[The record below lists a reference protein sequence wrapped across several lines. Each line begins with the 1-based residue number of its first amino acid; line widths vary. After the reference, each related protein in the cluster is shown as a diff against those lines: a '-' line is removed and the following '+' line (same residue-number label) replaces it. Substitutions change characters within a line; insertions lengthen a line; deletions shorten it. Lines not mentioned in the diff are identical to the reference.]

1 MATISIVIPVYNVEQ
16 YIKSCVNSILA
27 QTYADWELIL
37 IDDGSS
43 DSSGYICD
51 SFAIIDERIKCIHK
65 QNGGVTEARRSGWE
79 ISTGEWIT
87 FVDGDDTLP
96 NNSLEVLYNETIK
109 TETDIVEAYHY
120 IRHELPQ
127 IDSIDDYRSYLLKGV
142 GFVSVAVWGKLFRK
156 AIINTWCFDIPRDIV
171 RGEDWIMNIRIAF
184 LSRKKP
190 ILLQQKV
197 YNYRDNITSLSH
209 TYKKNIDLEYA
220 FFKVWRDSIPYNHNT
235 YNLDIFKIAVSMFVG
250 VCVQDLRNTKVI
262 DSPFAKSIRDMNKG
276 DEYSLMLHQRILL
289 NSKCK
294 WLRVYTWKMYILKEK
309 IFNKATKFLRH

>member
-87 FVDGDDTLP
+87 FVDEDDTLP

>member
-1 MATISIVIPVYNVEQ
+1 MTFYDANEIHNSIKTMATISIVIPVYNVEQ
-16 YIKSCVNSILA
+16 YIKSCVNSVLA

-51 SFAIIDERIKCIHK
+51 SFAIIDERIKCIHL

-96 NNSLEVLYNETIK
+96 NNSLEVLYNEAIK

-127 IDSIDDYRSYLLKGV
+127 IDSIDDYRNYLLKGV

-156 AIINTWCFDIPRDIV
+156 TIINTWCFDIPREIV

-197 YNYRDNITSLSH
+197 YNYRNNITGLSH

-220 FFKVWRDSIPYNHNT
+220 FFKVWRDSIPHNHNT
-235 YNLDIFKIAVSMFVG
+235 YNLA
-250 VCVQDLRNTKVI
+250 
-262 DSPFAKSIRDMNKG
+262 
-276 DEYSLMLHQRILL
+276 
-289 NSKCK
+289 
-294 WLRVYTWKMYILKEK
+294 YI
-309 IFNKATKFLRH
+309 IHSA

>member
-16 YIKSCVNSILA
+16 YIKSCVNSVLA

-51 SFAIIDERIKCIHK
+51 SFAIIDERIKCIHL

-96 NNSLEVLYNETIK
+96 NNSLEVLYNEAIK

-127 IDSIDDYRSYLLKGV
+127 IDSIDDYRNYLLKGV

-156 AIINTWCFDIPRDIV
+156 TIINTWCFDIPREIV

-197 YNYRDNITSLSH
+197 YNYRNNITGLSH

-220 FFKVWRDSIPYNHNT
+220 FFKVWRDSIPHNHNT
-235 YNLDIFKIAVSMFVG
+235 YNLA
-250 VCVQDLRNTKVI
+250 
-262 DSPFAKSIRDMNKG
+262 
-276 DEYSLMLHQRILL
+276 
-289 NSKCK
+289 
-294 WLRVYTWKMYILKEK
+294 YI
-309 IFNKATKFLRH
+309 IHSA